1 VSNLGRVEFSTS
13 GAPAAQESF
22 QRGVLWLHNF
32 EYEDAREEF
41 QQAQKLDPDFA
52 LAYWGEAMTYN
63 HPLWREQD
71 RAAAHATLERLA
83 PTPAARLAKAPTER
97 EKGYL
102 RAVEILYGAGDKVS
116 RDFAYAEAMRQLRE
130 QYPDDMEA
138 ASFYALSIL
147 GTAQGDR
154 NFPTYMKAAAVVEEV
169 FDRNPRHPGAAH
181 YLIHSYDDP
190 VHAPLGLR
198 AARVYNQIAPAAS
211 HAQHMISHI
220 FVALGSW
227 DETVTANVKSFEV
240 SVERANRK
248 ELPTDAHN
256 FHALHWLEY
265 ALLQQGRYPEARKK
279 LEKMEKYGRASYS
292 PRALWYYAAMRAGY
306 GVETNKWDE
315 LPPSLGTTGVGLTG
329 TAMDLFATGMGAAK
343 TGNTKA
349 AEEALGQLRQRIAE
363 ARETDVAG
371 TDDYSIT
378 TQTDIETA
386 AILARELAAQLLFD
400 GGKVEE
406 ALMLLKEATTAEESL
421 PFAFG
426 PPTVV
431 KPSHELLG
439 EILLSLGRPAE
450 AQEEFD
456 KALQRAP
463 RRTLSLL
470 GLARAA
476 SQAGDTEAAQRAY
489 EEARSSWRS
498 TDAELP
504 ALRGANRRS
513 SGGSSPRP

>member
-1 VSNLGRVEFSTS
+1 
-13 GAPAAQESF
+13 
-22 QRGVLWLHNF
+22 
-32 EYEDAREEF
+32 
-41 QQAQKLDPDFA
+41 
-52 LAYWGEAMTYN
+52 
-63 HPLWREQD
+63 
-71 RAAAHATLERLA
+71 
-83 PTPAARLAKAPTER
+83 
-97 EKGYL
+97 
-102 RAVEILYGAGDKVS
+102 
-116 RDFAYAEAMRQLRE
+116 
-130 QYPDDMEA
+130 
-138 ASFYALSIL
+138 
-147 GTAQGDR
+147 
-154 NFPTYMKAAAVVEEV
+154 
-169 FDRNPRHPGAAH
+169 
-181 YLIHSYDDP
+181 
-190 VHAPLGLR
+190 
-198 AARVYNQIAPAAS
+198 
-211 HAQHMISHI
+211 
-220 FVALGSW
+220 
-227 DETVTANVKSFEV
+227 VTANVKSFEV

-265 ALLQQGRYPEARKK
+265 GLLQQGRYPEAREK
-279 LEKMEKYGRASYS
+279 LEKMEKYGRASHS

-456 KALQRAP
+456 KALQRPGRRHRGRTASLRRGSQQLAEYR
-463 RRTLSLL
+463 RRTPRIARGQPPLFGRLLATSMTSRGESRSL
-470 GLARAA
+470 
-476 SQAGDTEAAQRAY
+476 
-489 EEARSSWRS
+489 
-498 TDAELP
+498 
-504 ALRGANRRS
+504 RRLFHRET
-513 SGGSSPRP
+513 GR